1 MTRASVVKLVLVTA
15 VAIPMITCV
24 SAQAE
29 ETPRVGLLDAR
40 VRLVDYNESQVY
52 LVNGVFRSATQII
65 FGNGEEIA
73 TAALGDTISWEIAP
87 AENMLFLKP
96 RDDAGPTNLIVVT
109 KTGNLSRTYHFALAA
124 RSGPIGQDSGAI
136 FQVKFQYPREE
147 AAQQAAEVSQAALV
161 EALQIEAGAVKLAL
175 DTAASQG
182 PRNLNYI
189 VAGSSALEPSEITDN
204 GQFTV
209 MRFPRGQAIPSI
221 FTVNEDGSEA
231 IVRYD
236 VRDEFVVIHQV
247 ASQFRLRRGNTLLC
261 IWNRSLER
269 YGPDMSSGSASPY
282 VERIIERTQDR
293 E

>member
-1 MTRASVVKLVLVTA
+1 MTRAHYIKLMLVTVVAATAFSGVA
-15 VAIPMITCV
+15 VR
-24 SAQAE
+24 AE
-29 ETPRVGLLDAR
+29 ETPRGGFLDAR
-40 VRLVDYNESQVY
+40 VRVVDYNESQVY
-52 LVNGVFRSATQII
+52 KLNGVFRSATQII

-109 KTGNLSRTYHFALAA
+109 KAGNLSRTYHFALAA
-124 RSGPIGQDSGAI
+124 RSGAIGQDSGAI
-136 FQVKFQYPREE
+136 FQVKFRYPREE
-147 AAQQAAEVSQAALV
+147 AAQQAAEAGEAALMQ
-161 EALQIEAGAVKLAL
+161 ALQIEAGAVKLAL
-175 DTAASQG
+175 DSAASQG

-189 VAGSSALEPSEITDN
+189 VAGSTALEPSEITDN

-231 IVRYD
+231 IVPYD